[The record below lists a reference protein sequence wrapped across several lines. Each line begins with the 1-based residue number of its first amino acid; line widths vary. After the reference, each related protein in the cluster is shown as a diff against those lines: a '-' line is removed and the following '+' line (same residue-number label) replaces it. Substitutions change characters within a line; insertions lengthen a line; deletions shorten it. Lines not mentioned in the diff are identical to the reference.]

1 MADAEHAP
9 AMAPPVRTDEQI
21 LPRIRWVPIGKS
33 NCYLNEEKSQPS
45 PIYKIAVDILKQT
58 NFFRAFTASST
69 IPAIYI
75 QQFWDTICFDSK
87 AGSYKCQL
95 DEQWFDLTQDT
106 LRDALQITPVDKNRA
121 FSPPPTPDTLIEFV
135 NELGYP
141 REVIHLSNVTT
152 NDMFQPWRALTT
164 IINLCL
170 TGKTSGFERPR
181 APVLQILWGV
191 VNRAHIDYA
200 ERMWEEFTQSIHN
213 FTEDK
218 RNLAQQAQGKKKATI
233 ILIPSIRF
241 TKLIIFHLQ
250 RLHNF
255 HPRPESPLHLPTEEP
270 VLAVSESSEAPPLAK
285 RAKAGKV
292 VKKRTVKS
300 SKQLVDEFVDE
311 GVPAAKPSLEDTE
324 EAILQKVLEESLTDA
339 YPTQRGPLPPVVFRE
354 TDTGKLQPL
363 PEVLGKG
370 KEKEG
375 EEQAAQA
382 RPDPGKLDEGQAGPN
397 PDDVA
402 ESQPLPTPSVLAGP
416 NVEHSDVEITDA
428 SSQPQPEHM
437 DEGFIATAYPEVQE
451 NLKLTVD
458 EQMILEEPV
467 SSTGTLSSLQH
478 LTKDFSYGDQ
488 FIDDKP
494 LEANNE
500 KTTADTEA
508 ESMVSVTIQ
517 QDTSV
522 IPPMTSPVIGPVPRP
537 DSPNVHWPLPTTT
550 TTTAATTT
558 TTLPLPPQPQQGP
571 SDPIIIKR
579 MGELEEFIANLVE
592 ENQALET
599 RLDKQGSRINK
610 LETMDLPKMIREQ
623 TVEFIDSQE
632 IDRKINESVKEV
644 VISSVK
650 HAMRAPLRARFKDLP
665 TSDMKEILL
674 QRMLEEN
681 YDKGHANHRVA
692 YEALQ
697 DSIRR
702 DECEDFDVDKAQEE
716 TKKKSK
722 QDSPKTPPGSPPSP
736 PPPPPPPSGASGA
749 SGTTGASDSAQAP
762 PPPPPSSSTHQGG
775 QSTSTA
781 APSSSKTAASAE
793 YSAWTTTDTRIKP
806 SITTIPDDL
815 YMDDETTADEQAYS
829 SGEEVGRDHIPTVN
843 LRQSWWKPL
852 TEDRPASPEPA
863 WTIPSSDL
871 PVPTNNWASALKTT
885 YVPPPE
891 NSLLA
896 QTGDIA
902 TFMDWY
908 CKRQGISELTPKDL
922 EGPAY
927 EIVKAFHPDVVHLQF
942 QMEECHKLLTD
953 KVDDAILKYNVSKP
967 LPLGG
972 EPGHI
977 TIQSDF
983 FFNKDL
989 EYLRYGRKIGRPAL
1003 SISKMKAAFYPDV
1016 GLEQL
1021 VPDQFWIEEEC
1032 KYDIAAMYG
1041 ISHWWFQRQRFYI
1054 DRFSSEGDRRAVRTH
1069 MRILSVVRIEVFS
1082 MYGYDYMKK
1091 IILRRADLKEY
1102 VIAERDF
1109 KYMYPSDFEDL
1120 YSLNLHGHLNHLSP
1134 DDKKVLTTVINLWT
1148 RNLVIRQRVKDFQL
1162 GIKSFQMQLNLTKP
1176 RWDATGFEFKHDYI
1190 VIDSSRAITFRDRY
1204 GVQMILRFN
1213 EIHKFSDGTLQQID
1227 EALDYRV
1234 KDFRVNR
1241 INPGMNTRF
1250 WMKKDVVRSK
1260 EFMFAI

>member
-1 MADAEHAP
+1 MALTKAITSDHEQSDGHQRNQTSTVNSSTSLNTSQMSGCCAQILWNAGIEASTVTQDAIALLATKFSTPGLTHRHPTSSWLRQHSLSIAIESCGSIDTMANAEHAP

-45 PIYKIAVDILKQT
+45 PIFKIAVDILKQT

-106 LRDALQITPVDKNRA
+106 LRDALQITPVDKNQA

-152 NDMFQPWRALTT
+152 NDMFQPWRALIT

-181 APVLQILWGV
+181 APVLQEFFVGSL
-191 VNRAHIDYA
+191 VNRAHIDYHPSQ
-200 ERMWEEFTQSIHN
+200 QSQQNKPNKTHQQIKP
-213 FTEDK
+213 TKPPPKASSKKPKPAPVKPQEKK
-218 RNLAQQAQGKKKATI
+218 RK
-233 ILIPSIRF
+233 
-241 TKLIIFHLQ
+241 
-250 RLHNF
+250 
-255 HPRPESPLHLPTEEP
+255 P
-270 VLAVSESSEAPPLAK
+270 VLESSEAPPLAK

-292 VKKRTVKS
+292 VKKRTAKS
-300 SKQLVDEFVDE
+300 SKQLVDEFIDE
-311 GVPAAKPSLEDTE
+311 GVPAAKPRLEDTE
-324 EAILQKVLEESLTDA
+324 EEILEKVLQESLTDA
-339 YPTQRGPLPPVVFRE
+339 YPTQKGPFPPVVFRE

-363 PEVLGKG
+363 PEVPRKG
-370 KEKEG
+370 KEKVAFMLEVAQDEG
-375 EEQAAQA
+375 QAG
-382 RPDPGKLDEGQAGPN
+382 PDPGKLDEGQAGPN

-402 ESQPLPTPSVLAGP
+402 ESQPYQLLVTSAMAINSLMINRQKP
-416 NVEHSDVEITDA
+416 N
-428 SSQPQPEHM
+428 
-437 DEGFIATAYPEVQE
+437 Y
-451 NLKLTVD
+451 
-458 EQMILEEPV
+458 
-467 SSTGTLSSLQH
+467 
-478 LTKDFSYGDQ
+478 
-488 FIDDKP
+488 
-494 LEANNE
+494 E

-508 ESMVSVTIQ
+508 ESMVSITI
-517 QDTSV
+517 TRHHY
-522 IPPMTSPVIGPVPRP
+522 IPPMTSPVI
-537 DSPNVHWPLPTTT
+537 
-550 TTTAATTT
+550 ATTT

-579 MGELEEFIANLVE
+579 MGELEELIANLVE
-592 ENQALET
+592 ENQALEE

-665 TSDMKEILL
+665 TSDMKEIML

-681 YDKGHANHRVA
+681 YDKGHAVHRVA

-722 QDSPKTPPGSPPSP
+722 QELQRISWSPPPSP

-781 APSSSKTAASAE
+781 APSSSKTAALAE

-806 SITTIPDDL
+806 SITMIPDDL

-829 SGEEVGRDHIPTVN
+829 SGEEVGHDHIPTVN

-927 EIVKAFHPDVVHLQF
+927 EIVKSYIRIIFDMRSQDW
-942 QMEECHKLLTD
+942 QT
-953 KVDDAILKYNVSKP
+953 
-967 LPLGG
+967 
-972 EPGHI
+972 
-977 TIQSDF
+977 
-983 FFNKDL
+983 
-989 EYLRYGRKIGRPAL
+989 AL
-1003 SISKMKAAFYPDV
+1003 SISKMKAALSMSARATD
-1016 GLEQL
+1016 
-1021 VPDQFWIEEEC
+1021 
-1032 KYDIAAMYG
+1032 
-1041 ISHWWFQRQRFYI
+1041 SHLK
-1054 DRFSSEGDRRAVRTH
+1054 GDRRAVETSH
-1069 MRILSVVRIEVFS
+1069 AYLKCCPNRILLTVWVRYIKRS
-1082 MYGYDYMKK
+1082 SY
-1091 IILRRADLKEY
+1091 RRADLKEY
-1102 VIAERDF
+1102 VHHGKGISNNI
-1109 KYMYPSDFEDL
+1109 PSDFEDPVL
-1120 YSLNLHGHLNHLSP
+1120 FKSSRPLEPSFS
-1134 DDKKVLTTVINLWT
+1134 DDKKFPLLRSTSGQETIGYPTT
-1148 RNLVIRQRVKDFQL
+1148 RKDFQL
-1162 GIKSFQMQLNLTKP
+1162 GAVT
-1176 RWDATGFEFKHDYI
+1176 FKT
-1190 VIDSSRAITFRDRY
+1190 DSV
-1204 GVQMILRFN
+1204 VQMIMQDKSR
-1213 EIHKFSDGTLQQID
+1213 D
-1227 EALDYRV
+1227 EYKILDAERLCQKQGVHVRYPEMA
-1234 KDFRVNR
+1234 KDMTYLLES
-1241 INPGMNTRF
+1241 G
-1250 WMKKDVVRSK
+1250 
-1260 EFMFAI
+1260 ELC